1 MYEYRAR
8 CVRVV
13 DGDTL
18 ELDVDLGFDC
28 SIRIMCRLEGIDTP
42 EIRGGTAESKAAGFA
57 ARDAAA
63 DWVAAQPGR
72 WPLVVSTSGRSF
84 TRWVGVIRSDTS
96 GDSLADVL
104 AMDGH
109 AVAG

>member
-1 MYEYRAR
+1 MFEYRAR

-18 ELDVDLGFDC
+18 EMVADLGFAVTY
-28 SIRIMCRLEGIDTP
+28 RFRCRLEGIDTP
-42 EIRGGTAESKAAGFA
+42 EIRGGTVESKAAGFA

-63 DWVAAQPGR
+63 EWVAAQPGR

-84 TRWVGVIRSDTS
+84 DRWVGVVRSATS
-96 GDSLADVL
+96 GESLADVL

>member
-1 MYEYRAR
+1 M
-8 CVRVV
+8 RVV

-18 ELDVDLGFDC
+18 ELEVDLGFD
-28 SIRIMCRLEGIDTP
+28 IRHTIRCRLEGIDTP
-42 EIRGGTAESKAAGFA
+42 EIRGGTAETKAAGFA

-63 DWVAAQPGR
+63 EWVAAQPGR

-84 TRWVGVIRSDTS
+84 TRWVGVVRSATS
-96 GDSLADVL
+96 GESLADVL